1 MDRRSDLLSDRE
13 RKKNE
18 LEVKLILKNAKIK
31 NNIIDSRNK
40 ARDELYKRF
49 KKRENR
55 LKDAKIISELLVLK
69 KINSIKQRQMSRD
82 IRDIKYKFQSIRPIF
97 SNNDIYDMNNS
108 KNYIKDKVNFYS
120 GDRRKYIDEIKNKF
134 YNKNSGLKN
143 SDNIIYD
150 LDKIDSDLNQ
160 RKISDNNS
168 TNNYYNHN
176 YNYNINNNYN
186 KGINNYNYNYNENY
200 DLKNNVENEYINNKY
215 GNNNNEIIIGNNN
228 NENNEGE
235 NNIFNKENER
245 KLKLQK
251 IIDSYKN

>member
-1 MDRRSDLLSDRE
+1 MDRRSDILSDRE

-31 NNIIDSRNK
+31 NNIIESRNK

-108 KNYIKDKVNFYS
+108 KNYMKDKVNFYS
-120 GDRRKYIDEIKNKF
+120 GDRRKYIDDIKNKF
-134 YNKNSGLKN
+134 YNKNYGLKN

-150 LDKIDSDLNQ
+150 LDKIDNDLNL
-160 RKISDNNS
+160 RKTDDNNF
-168 TNNYYNHN
+168 TNNYYNNNYNNNNYDYNNN
-176 YNYNINNNYN
+176 YNYNHDFKNNLENGHININNNYN
-186 KGINNYNYNYNENY
+186 
-200 DLKNNVENEYINNKY
+200 D
-215 GNNNNEIIIGNNN
+215 NNEIIDDDNNNFINNN
-228 NENNEGE
+228 NINEDK
-235 NNIFNKENER
+235 NNIFNQENER

-251 IIDSYKN
+251 IIDSYKNI

>member
-1 MDRRSDLLSDRE
+1 MNRRNDLLSDRE
-13 RKKNE
+13 RMKNE

-31 NNIIDSRNK
+31 NNIIESRNK
-40 ARDELYKRF
+40 ARDELYQRF

-82 IRDIKYKFQSIRPIF
+82 IRDIKYKFQSIRPNF
-97 SNNDIYDMNNS
+97 SNNEINDNNNS
-108 KNYIKDKVNFYS
+108 KNYMKDKVNFYS
-120 GDRRKYIDEIKNKF
+120 GDRRKYIEEIKNKF
-134 YNKNSGLKN
+134 YNKNYGLRN

-150 LDKIDSDLNQ
+150 LNKIDNDLNP

-168 TNNYYNHN
+168 TNNYNNHIYN
-176 YNYNINNNYN
+176 YNYNND
-186 KGINNYNYNYNENY
+186 INNYNYDY
-200 DLKNNVENEYINNKY
+200 DLKTNSENEYINNNYNNK
-215 GNNNNEIIIGNNN
+215 NNNNIHEINVNSNNN
-228 NENNEGE
+228 NGINEGE
-235 NNIFNKENER
+235 NNILNKENER

>member
-1 MDRRSDLLSDRE
+1 MDRRSDILSDRE
-13 RKKNE
+13 RMKNE

-31 NNIIDSRNK
+31 NNIINSRNK

-108 KNYIKDKVNFYS
+108 KNYMKDKVNFYS
-120 GDRRKYIDEIKNKF
+120 GDRRKYIDDIKNKF
-134 YNKNSGLKN
+134 YNKNYGLKN

-150 LDKIDSDLNQ
+150 LDKIDNDL
-160 RKISDNNS
+160 RKTDDNNF
-168 TNNYYNHN
+168 TNNYYNN
-176 YNYNINNNYN
+176 KYN
-186 KGINNYNYNYNENY
+186 NNYNYNHDFKSYLENGH
-200 DLKNNVENEYINNKY
+200 LNINNNN
-215 GNNNNEIIIGNNN
+215 NNNNEIIDFNNN
-228 NENNEGE
+228 NFNNNNNINEDK
-235 NNIFNKENER
+235 NNIFNQENER
-245 KLKLQK
+245 KLKLQR
-251 IIDSYKN
+251 IIDSYKNI

>member
-1 MDRRSDLLSDRE
+1 MDRRSDVLSDRE
-13 RKKNE
+13 RMKNQ

-82 IRDIKYKFQSIRPIF
+82 IRDIKYKFKSIHPIS
-97 SNNDIYDMNNS
+97 SNNDIYEMNNS
-108 KNYIKDKVNFYS
+108 KNYMQDKVNFYS

-134 YNKNSGLKN
+134 YNKNYGLKN
-143 SDNIIYD
+143 SDNIFYD
-150 LDKIDSDLNQ
+150 LNKIDNDLNQ
-160 RKISDNNS
+160 RKISGNNS
-168 TNNYYNHN
+168 INNYYNHN
-176 YNYNINNNYN
+176 YYYNYNINNNYN
-186 KGINNYNYNYNENY
+186 KDINNYNY
-200 DLKNNVENEYINNKY
+200 DFKKNSENEYLNNNY
-215 GNNNNEIIIGNNN
+215 INNNNINEINMGDNNN
-228 NENNEGE
+228 NGINEGK
-235 NNIFNKENER
+235 NNIFNEENER

>member
-1 MDRRSDLLSDRE
+1 MDRRSDILSDRE

-31 NNIIDSRNK
+31 NNIIESRNK
-40 ARDELYKRF
+40 HRDELYKRF

-108 KNYIKDKVNFYS
+108 KNYMKDKVNFYS
-120 GDRRKYIDEIKNKF
+120 GDRRKYIDDIKNKF
-134 YNKNSGLKN
+134 YNKNYGLKN

-150 LDKIDSDLNQ
+150 LDKIDNDL
-160 RKISDNNS
+160 RKTDDNNF
-168 TNNYYNHN
+168 TNNYYNN
-176 YNYNINNNYN
+176 KYN
-186 KGINNYNYNYNENY
+186 NNYNYNHDFKSYLENGH
-200 DLKNNVENEYINNKY
+200 LNINNNN
-215 GNNNNEIIIGNNN
+215 NNNNEIIDFNNN
-228 NENNEGE
+228 NFNNNNNINEDK
-235 NNIFNKENER
+235 NNIFNQENER
-245 KLKLQK
+245 KLKLQR
-251 IIDSYKN
+251 IIDSYKNI

>member
-1 MDRRSDLLSDRE
+1 MDRRSDILSDRE

-31 NNIIDSRNK
+31 NNIIESRNK

-108 KNYIKDKVNFYS
+108 KNYMKDKVNFYS
-120 GDRRKYIDEIKNKF
+120 GDRRKYIDDIKNKF
-134 YNKNSGLKN
+134 YNKNYGLKN

-150 LDKIDSDLNQ
+150 LDKIDNDL
-160 RKISDNNS
+160 RKTDDNNF
-168 TNNYYNHN
+168 TNNYYNNN
-176 YNYNINNNYN
+176 YNNNNYDYNNNYNHDFKNNLENGHININNNYN
-186 KGINNYNYNYNENY
+186 
-200 DLKNNVENEYINNKY
+200 
-215 GNNNNEIIIGNNN
+215 NNNEIIDDNNHNFNNN
-228 NENNEGE
+228 IIINEDK
-235 NNIFNKENER
+235 NNIFNQENER

-251 IIDSYKN
+251 IIDSYKNI

>member
-1 MDRRSDLLSDRE
+1 MDRRSDVLSDRE
-13 RKKNE
+13 RMKNQ

-82 IRDIKYKFQSIRPIF
+82 IRDIKYKFKSIHPIS
-97 SNNDIYDMNNS
+97 SNNDIYEMNNS
-108 KNYIKDKVNFYS
+108 KNYMQDKVNFYS

-134 YNKNSGLKN
+134 YNNNYGLKN
-143 SDNIIYD
+143 SDNILYN
-150 LDKIDSDLNQ
+150 LNKIDNELNQ
-160 RKISDNNS
+160 RKISGNNS

-186 KGINNYNYNYNENY
+186 KDINNYNY
-200 DLKNNVENEYINNKY
+200 DFKKNSENEYINNNY
-215 GNNNNEIIIGNNN
+215 INNNNINEINVGDNNN
-228 NENNEGE
+228 NGINEGK
-235 NNIFNKENER
+235 NNIFNEENER